1 MPVDEP
7 DERMRELAGTLTT
20 DGPRALA
27 YTLAY
32 ALAAADAGIA
42 PEEHAYIT
50 GLRAALHI
58 PDARARALADAVLE
72 QMGS

>member
-7 DERMRELAGTLTT
+7 DERMRELAASLTS
-20 DGPRALA
+20 DGPRVLA

-42 PEEHAYIT
+42 PEEHAYMA
-50 GLRAALHI
+50 GLRAALQI
-58 PDARARALADAVLE
+58 PDARARALADTVLE
-72 QMGS
+72 EMGS